1 RLKLAPRTADDLEH
15 LGGRALLL
23 QCLGKVPP
31 RLGELTGARLKLL
44 LQLARVRLE
53 LLFRRSLG
61 FLRRV
66 KMTHVGRPRARICR
80 SETIPRQPHC
90 CVTPFTR
97 PDPSPGIS
105 LARPPSPSQQRPSLP
120 TPLTPGPVQNISGVA
135 QGPAVHCVIP
145 WVRFVGTK
153 RGEARPHVRHE
164 TTRFHHAARRRGGV
178 AARGTRA
185 GAACRSTERAMK
197 GSFL

>member
-1 RLKLAPRTADDLEH
+1 VKIARFGLDVGDLNSLFYRHRAAERSVGGRADHRFAPTRLSECRWRSMQGHSAESLALAQVERAKLGLADAHRVCQHGLKYRLKLAPRTADDLEH

-80 SETIPRQPHC
+80 SETIP
-90 CVTPFTR
+90 
-97 PDPSPGIS
+97 
-105 LARPPSPSQQRPSLP
+105 
-120 TPLTPGPVQNISGVA
+120 
-135 QGPAVHCVIP
+135 
-145 WVRFVGTK
+145 
-153 RGEARPHVRHE
+153 
-164 TTRFHHAARRRGGV
+164 
-178 AARGTRA
+178 
-185 GAACRSTERAMK
+185 
-197 GSFL
+197 